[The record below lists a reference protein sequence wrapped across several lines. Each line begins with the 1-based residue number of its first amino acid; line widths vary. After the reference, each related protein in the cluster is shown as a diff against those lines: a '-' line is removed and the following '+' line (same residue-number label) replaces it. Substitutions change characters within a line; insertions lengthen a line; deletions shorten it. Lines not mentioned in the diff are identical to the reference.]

1 MRDYLKSKLVR
12 VGIGLLV
19 FGSGPLLG
27 IIVLAKLG
35 LWPDLDP
42 NPVGL
47 GLLAAVTFWPGAICL
62 GIGIMQASRRQ
73 NPS

>member
-47 GLLAAVTFWPGAICL
+47 GLLAAVTFWPGASVW
-62 GIGIMQASRRQ
+62 A
-73 NPS
+73 